1 MSYIE
6 ATREINS
13 LVNKIKYREKRIA
26 QQYREIHDMVSELED
41 FMGNATE
48 LIFRNKLILKRNDNS
63 EILPIEIDVFSEAIT
78 YYYHEI
84 IEKQLESISQ
94 RKQRI
99 RELKLEIE
107 ELVNV
112 NEALRRNKKVL
123 ENQIQKSNLQE
134 NSTDK
139 TRTCLITSITFAVLL
154 VIALLLTATLRESAV
169 VLLFLG
175 LSTVSFV
182 WNSILVFE
190 KQSLNNRKDEMTEKE
205 FLFNKAIQTFENE
218 KQLFEQEKMRLKGI
232 NETTIKTVN
241 EKLQIARQQKE
252 KYLTQEKE
260 YQEKLAQLNE
270 QFANLKEQI
279 EAGEHAKRKAENL
292 ELDYKR
298 LFEKYHNQE
307 SEVQTLQS
315 DLNNSINENKRLSN
329 KIASLGAEIENL
341 QKKLEDCQK
350 EKQELER
357 TVNEKLQIARQQKE
371 KTLTHEKQYQE
382 NLAQL
387 NEQIANLKE
396 QIEAEEHAK
405 RKADI
410 LELDNKQ
417 LFEKYHNR
425 ESEIQTLKSDLN
437 ASTNENKCLSNII
450 VSLRA
455 DVENL
460 QKQREDC
467 QKEKQELER
476 KCQYLRSH
484 NASLENQ
491 NKDFQRQHEDSQSNY
506 SELEIEYKRIQTKN
520 QELERTVKKLNYQI
534 PSLETKNEKL
544 QSQLE
549 TIQSKY
555 SDLDNRIKLV
565 QKEKQELENEK
576 RILNSQKKS
585 LESEKEKLQKQNNDL
600 QSKNTSFNDKYE
612 SVLEENQELQN
623 ENYELD
629 SQISSLEIEKEELL
643 TENADYVIENSKLKV
658 QIQNLQEECL
668 SLRNE
673 KLDYNSN
680 KKDYLDL
687 LAKFNALQKEN
698 EELRYYNSK
707 IESKKSQ
714 EIIRRN
720 CSDDEFDN
728 SSQSVPAEIEPV
740 TPTIDNSANSEQDLY
755 YEIAD
760 EIIKKASYSKEE
772 LIALYRRFNMSIFSG
787 NAKINTWTDD
797 VFGDH
802 LIFEEN
808 KRFVIDPDIAAKVR
822 NSEVENE

>member
-26 QQYREIHDMVSELED
+26 QLYREIHFLVPELEGFMGNVSELVY
-41 FMGNATE
+41 
-48 LIFRNKLILKRNDNS
+48 RNKLILKRNDNS

-78 YYYHEI
+78 YCYHEI

-94 RKQRI
+94 RKQKI
-99 RELKLEIE
+99 RELDQKIE
-107 ELVNV
+107 ELVKV
-112 NEALRRNKKVL
+112 NEALRRNKKDL
-123 ENQIQKSNLQE
+123 ENQIQKSNFQE
-134 NSTDK
+134 NNIGR
-139 TRTCLITSITFAVLL
+139 TRIYLLASITFAILL
-154 VIALLLTATLRESAV
+154 VIALLLTATLRENVV
-169 VLLFLG
+169 VLLFSG
-175 LSTVSFV
+175 LTVASFV
-182 WNSILVFE
+182 WSSILVFD
-190 KQSLNNRKDEMTEKE
+190 KQSLNHRKDELTEKV
-205 FLFNKAIQTFENE
+205 FLFNKAIQTFETE
-218 KQLFEQEKMRLKGI
+218 KQLFEQEKLRLKGI

-260 YQEKLAQLNE
+260 CQEKLAQLNE
-270 QFANLKEQI
+270 QFANLKEQF

-329 KIASLGAEIENL
+329 KMASLGAEF
-341 QKKLEDCQK
+341 
-350 EKQELER
+350 
-357 TVNEKLQIARQQKE
+357 EKLQKQQE
-371 KTLTHEKQYQE
+371 
-382 NLAQL
+382 
-387 NEQIANLKE
+387 
-396 QIEAEEHAK
+396 
-405 RKADI
+405 D
-410 LELDNKQ
+410 
-417 LFEKYHNR
+417 
-425 ESEIQTLKSDLN
+425 
-437 ASTNENKCLSNII
+437 
-450 VSLRA
+450 SL
-455 DVENL
+455 
-460 QKQREDC
+460 
-467 QKEKQELER
+467 KEKQELER
-476 KCQYLRSH
+476 KCQYLRSN

-491 NKDFQRQHEDSQSNY
+491 NRDFQRQCKDSQSNY
-506 SELEIEYKRIQTKN
+506 SELEIEYKRIQTEN

-544 QSQLE
+544 QSQLG

-576 RILNSQKKS
+576 RSLNSQKKS
-585 LESEKEKLQKQNNDL
+585 LESENEKLKKQNNSI
-600 QSKNTSFNDKYE
+600 QSKYSNLNIDFKTVQNK
-612 SVLEENQELQN
+612 NQTLKN
-623 ENYELD
+623 ENDRLD
-629 SQISSLEIEKEELL
+629 SQISFLKIEKEELL
-643 TENADYVIENSKLKV
+643 TENSNYVIENSKLKV

-680 KKDYLDL
+680 KKDYLNL
-687 LAKFNALQKEN
+687 QAKFNALQKEN
-698 EELRYYNSK
+698 GELRYNLLK
-707 IESKKSQ
+707 LDSKKAQ

-720 CSDDEFDN
+720 SSDDELDN
-728 SSQSVPAEIEPV
+728 SSQSVPAETESA
-740 TPTIDNSANSEQDLY
+740 TPTEDNRAKSEQDLF

-760 EIIKKASYSKEE
+760 EIIKKDSYSEEE

-787 NAKINTWTDD
+787 IARINSWTDD
-797 VFGDH
+797 VFGDV

-822 NSEVENE
+822 NREVENE